1 MSDSNKQ
8 VKITELTKEQ
18 EAQMP
23 AYVDKWRNIGSNTD
37 RLNRDRAIKTVN
49 SLRKII
55 NMEEVP
61 VLFAENPIEAW
72 VMCCLLESGV
82 DFENLNA
89 EMVDVFNGNPK
100 RRVIPQASLP
110 WLTGSF
116 FASIFS
122 FYDYMIEVVGVNV
135 EPELWAKYK
144 VWETTSELGCIY
156 PMDKYTIVTE
166 KPSVVHFNENN
177 VLHRE
182 GGPALSYSGLGDFNI
197 YVLNGVEVPEWLAMT
212 RAQDIDIERYNEVTN
227 ADVKAEFV
235 RKLGIE
241 RFLERGT
248 VVDTYANYNGDEY
261 EWWHKSQY
269 ELIDMNCLFSTLNYA
284 PYIKMV
290 NQTTGIYHV
299 EAVSP
304 ACRTLHDALRERFG
318 GRDFV
323 IKAIA

>member
-1 MSDSNKQ
+1 MSDSSTKQ
-8 VKITELTKEQ
+8 KITELTKEQ
-18 EAQMP
+18 EALMP
-23 AYVDKWRNIGSNTD
+23 VYVDKWRNIGCNTD
-37 RLNRDRAIKTVN
+37 RIDRVRAEKTVN

-55 NMEEVP
+55 GMQEAP
-61 VLFAENPIEAW
+61 VLFADNPIEAW
-72 VMCCLLESGV
+72 VMCCLLEQGV
-82 DFENLNA
+82 SVEDVSV

-100 RRVIPQASLP
+100 KWEIPQASLP

-116 FASIFS
+116 FASVFS
-122 FYDYMIEVVGVNV
+122 FYDYMIEVVGV
-135 EPELWAKYK
+135 EIESELWAKYK
-144 VWETTSELGCIY
+144 VWEATSELGCIY
-156 PMDKYTIVTE
+156 PLDNCTIVSE
-166 KPSVVHFNENN
+166 KPCAVYLNENH
-177 VLHRE
+177 VLHRD
-182 GGPALSYSGLGDFNI
+182 GGPALSYAGHGDFNI
-197 YVLNGVEVPEWLAMT
+197 YVLNGVEVPEWLAVT
-212 RAQDIDIERYNEVTN
+212 PAQHIEIERYNEITN

-241 RFLERGT
+241 RFLDKGT
-248 VVDTYANYNGDEY
+248 IIDTHKEYEGDEY

-269 ELIDMNCLFSTLNYA
+269 ELIDMNCLFESLPYA

-304 ACRTLHDALRERFG
+304 ACRTLRDALRERFG

>member
-1 MSDSNKQ
+1 MSETTTKQ
-8 VKITELTKEQ
+8 KITSLTKEQ

-23 AYVDKWRNIGSNTD
+23 VYVDKWLSIGSNTD
-37 RLNRDRAIKTVN
+37 RLDRARATKTVN

-55 NMEEVP
+55 NMKEAP

-72 VMCCLLESGV
+72 VMCCLLEQGV
-82 DFENLNA
+82 SNEDLNA
-89 EMVDVFNGNPK
+89 EMVAVFNGNPK
-100 RRVIPQASLP
+100 KREIPRASLP

-122 FYDYMIEVVGVNV
+122 FYDYMIEVAGVEI

-144 VWETTSELGCIY
+144 VWEATSELGCIY
-156 PMDKYTIVTE
+156 PLSEYTIVTE
-166 KPSVVHFNENN
+166 KPSVIHFNENK
-177 VLHRE
+177 VLHRD

-197 YVLNGVEVPEWLAMT
+197 YILNGVEVPEWLAT
-212 RAQDIDIERYNEVTN
+212 TPAQHIEIAKYNDISN

-241 RFLERGT
+241 RFLDKG
-248 VVDTYANYNGDEY
+248 VIIDTHTNYSGNEY
-261 EWWHKSQY
+261 EWWHKSKY
-269 ELIDMNCLFSTLNYA
+269 ELIDMNCLFTTLEYA

-304 ACRTLHDALRERFG
+304 ACRTLQDALRERFG